1 MTSQMGIEC
10 CGVRLLPERIDL
22 IQGGSPVASVKK
34 ENVRSITARYMFQ
47 AERPLLQI
55 IIGSAFLL
63 VMLWMMLQIILT
75 ATTGGTI
82 YIETIAGLVIPGG
95 IGGFL
100 LWTALKRGQVLLV
113 EMDHGQRKFPF
124 NRKVDQQTLLNIFKI
139 ASEMGYNVD
148 VSSVHTL
155 FLDHE

>member
-1 MTSQMGIEC
+1 MTSQIGIEC

-55 IIGSAFLL
+55 IIGAAFLL
-63 VMLWMMLQIILT
+63 VMLWPVIQIVRTILF
-75 ATTGGTI
+75 GGTV
-82 YIETIAGLVIPGG
+82 YAEMIAYLVLPAG
-95 IGGFL
+95 IGGYL
-100 LWTALKRGQVLLV
+100 LWNALKRSQVLLV

-139 ASEMGYNVD
+139 ANEMGYNVD
-148 VSSVHTL
+148 ISSVHTL